1 MKIKAPAARIIATL
15 LLAAPCAH
23 AQQKPADKPATQ
35 TQSATAATQTPS
47 APDKTATT
55 QTPATSATA
64 KNTLA
69 APISASS
76 SPMELARAAYT
87 AQGGDKYRALKNVV
101 LLGTADLYSPNST
114 QSLSGKFYMINAD
127 DHVRIEVQSP
137 IFNFTLI
144 SDGARTYTS
153 MRGFELPPASRFGV
167 PVLMRFNQSGYVV
180 TALPDKKKE
189 RAFRI
194 TEPEGMITD
203 FYIDAATGRLLR
215 FEVPYG
221 AYTYGFE
228 FKGVREVDGV
238 SLPTSFVQ
246 RISTAQGDFFAE
258 FKVKE
263 AKLNQELPADIFI
276 IPNN

>member
-1 MKIKAPAARIIATL
+1 MKINVAARITVTL
-15 LLAAPCAH
+15 LLAATCAH
-23 AQQKPADKPATQ
+23 AQQQKPADKSATQ
-35 TQSATAATQTPS
+35 TQAATNQTTS
-47 APDKTATT
+47 APTKTASTT
-55 QTPATSATA
+55 AQTPAASAKTSA
-64 KNTLA
+64 A
-69 APISASS
+69 ALISASS
-76 SPMELARAAYT
+76 TPLELARAAYT
-87 AQGGDKYRALKNVV
+87 AQGGDKFRDLKNVV

-114 QSLSGKFYMINAD
+114 QSLSGKFYMINAGD
-127 DHVRIEVQSP
+127 RVRIEVQSP
-137 IFNFTLI
+137 LFNFTLI

-153 MRGFELPPASRFGV
+153 LRGFELPPASRFGV
-167 PVLMRFNQSGYVV
+167 PVLMRFDQSGYAV

-221 AYTYGFE
+221 VYTYGVE
-228 FKGVREVDGV
+228 FKGVRELDGV
-238 SLPTSFVQ
+238 VVPTSFVQ

-276 IPNN
+276 IPGN